1 MTKVT
6 TRPFGSWEGRDV
18 TLYTLDNGE
27 TSVSVMGL
35 GAALQSICTK
45 DKEGNTV
52 DVLLGYDT
60 PQEYMSHGGYLGAC
74 IGRHANRIKNA
85 SFDLNGKTY
94 QVNKNENNNN
104 LHGGP
109 NGYDRRFFDVQVIT
123 LGEDQAIACKLYDED
138 MSAGF
143 PGNVTVTVV
152 YSLSADNALK
162 LDYTAST
169 DADTVVNLTNHAYFN
184 LNGSGSGTIVNH
196 KMKIY
201 APFYTPVDEDC
212 CPTGEILSVKGT
224 VFDFTDF
231 TTIADGIDQVPDMA
245 ITGGYDHNWVLDAP
259 AGQLNLAAETIGDK
273 TGIRLKTYTD
283 LPGIQF
289 YAGNGMDEC
298 KGKNG
303 VDHHKRDAFC
313 LETQYF
319 PNSTS
324 IPFFPTP
331 FLKAGE
337 TYHSVTVYQLCKE

>member
-1 MTKVT
+1 M
-6 TRPFGSWEGRDV
+6 
-18 TLYTLDNGE
+18 
-27 TSVSVMGL
+27 
-35 GAALQSICTK
+35 
-45 DKEGNTV
+45 
-52 DVLLGYDT
+52 
-60 PQEYMSHGGYLGAC
+60 
-74 IGRHANRIKNA
+74 
-85 SFDLNGKTY
+85 
-94 QVNKNENNNN
+94 
-104 LHGGP
+104 
-109 NGYDRRFFDVQVIT
+109 
-123 LGEDQAIACKLYDED
+123 
-138 MSAGF
+138 
-143 PGNVTVTVV
+143 
-152 YSLSADNALK
+152 
-162 LDYTAST
+162 
-169 DADTVVNLTNHAYFN
+169 VNLTNHAYFN

-201 APFYTPVDEDC
+201 APFYTPVDQDC

-231 TTIADGIDQVPDMA
+231 TAIADGIDQVPDMA
-245 ITGGYDHNWVLDAP
+245 ITGGYDHNWVLSAP

-324 IPFFPTP
+324 IPFFPSP